1 MRTSLPALALAA
13 LTLLPSTS
21 ANFDVYRV
29 KSIKPYAQGG
39 TSLGWMI
46 FPAEPPCDVVVRKAS
61 TNGWWE
67 SSNDVSGEKYGF
79 RCEGD
84 GCRTQSS
91 PSDVDILEMDFN
103 AMHHYSES
111 FGDLCWRAAIT
122 S

>member
-1 MRTSLPALALAA
+1 MK
-13 LTLLPSTS
+13 
-21 ANFDVYRV
+21 F
-29 KSIKPYAQGG
+29 IKPYPQGG
-39 TSLGWMI
+39 DSLGWMI
-46 FPAEPPCDVVVRKAS
+46 FAAEPSCETVVKSAT

-67 SSNDVSGEKYGF
+67 SSNDVSGDKHGF
-79 RCEGD
+79 RCEDD